1 VNEKKTVH
9 RLRPE
14 EAGGAAGAA
23 LRVVRDPSPGLE
35 DEEESAALAPAPAG
49 RVRGLR
55 TKPAAEAWA
64 VLAEPL
70 KRKPLEG
77 IRVGALG
84 ITGAGKTTGILDFL
98 AYLEAQRVIDVFIV
112 YDVKLPVQQYPGEV
126 VFEAGP
132 LLTAPPERYPARR
145 ILRRESVDHTPDLET
160 AARVTKLAS
169 YNGIPTMLVIDELK
183 RATTK
188 VGRQFVTPTVSE
200 LLTEGRAL
208 GASLL
213 WGEQIPQRVPTEG
226 FDQSQLM
233 LFRAGRKALAYLENQ
248 NVIEPEVVEVVA
260 GLSVGQFVLVSAD
273 ADFDGTVYQVPGPAR
288 S

>member
-1 VNEKKTVH
+1 VKNAKETVS
-9 RLRPE
+9 RLRE
-14 EAGGAAGAA
+14 EETSGAAGAA
-23 LRVVRDPSPGLE
+23 LRVVRDHPPRPH
-35 DEEESAALAPAPAG
+35 DEKESAALAPAAPG
-49 RVRGLR
+49 RVSGLR
-55 TKPAAEAWA
+55 TQPADTAWA
-64 VLAEPL
+64 ILAEPL
-70 KRKPLEG
+70 KRRPLEG

-84 ITGAGKTTGILDFL
+84 ITGAGKTTGILAFL
-98 AYLEAQRVIDVFIV
+98 AYLEAQKVIDVFLV
-112 YDVKLPVQQYPGEV
+112 YDVKLPIQQYPGDV

-145 ILRRESVDHTPDLET
+145 VLRRETVDHTPDLET

-183 RATTK
+183 RATTR
-188 VGRQFVTPTVSE
+188 VGRQFVAPTVSE

-260 GLSVGQFVLVSAD
+260 NLDVGQFVLVSAD
-273 ADFDGTVYQVPGPAR
+273 ADFDGTVYQVPGPA
-288 S
+288 

>member
-1 VNEKKTVH
+1 MKNEEKAVS
-9 RLRPE
+9 RLRPAE
-14 EAGGAAGAA
+14 TDRTARAS
-23 LRVVRDPSPGLE
+23 LSVVRDDAPGPR
-35 DEEESAALAPAPAG
+35 DAKKGSALAASPAAG
-49 RVRGLR
+49 IRGLR
-55 TKPAAEAWA
+55 TKPASEAWA
-64 VLAEPL
+64 ILAEPL
-70 KRKPLEG
+70 KRRPLEG

-98 AYLEAQRVIDVFIV
+98 AYLEAQKVIDVFVV
-112 YDVKLPVQQYPGEV
+112 YDVKLPIQQYPGDV
-126 VFEAGP
+126 IFEAGP
-132 LLTAPPERYPARR
+132 LLTAPPDRYPARR
-145 ILRRESVDHTPDLET
+145 VLRRESVDHTPDLET

-260 GLSVGQFVLVSAD
+260 NLQVGQFVLVSAD
-273 ADFDGTVYQVPGPAR
+273 ADFDGTVYQVPGPR
-288 S
+288 P

>member
-1 VNEKKTVH
+1 MRDADKTVH
-9 RLRPE
+9 RLRAS
-14 EAGGAAGAA
+14 EAEGTAGTPLRVVRSHAPGEADKEAGAA
-23 LRVVRDPSPGLE
+23 LAR
-35 DEEESAALAPAPAG
+35 APAG
-49 RVRGLR
+49 RISGLR
-55 TKPAAEAWA
+55 TRPADEAWA
-64 VLAEPL
+64 LLAEPL

-84 ITGAGKTTGILDFL
+84 ITGAGKTTGILAFL
-98 AYLEAQRVIDVFIV
+98 AYLEAQKVIDVFIV
-112 YDVKLPVQQYPGEV
+112 YDVKLPIQQYPGEV

-132 LLTAPPERYPARR
+132 LLTAPPEHYPARR
-145 ILRRESVDHTPDLET
+145 VLRRETVDHTPDLET

-233 LFRAGRKALAYLENQ
+233 LYRAGRKALAYLENQ

-260 GLSVGQFVLVSAD
+260 NLQVGQFVLVSAD
-273 ADFDGTVYQVPGPAR
+273 ADFDGNVYQVPEPAR
-288 S
+288 